1 MTVLERFL
9 RYISFD
15 TQSDEGSETIPSTEK
30 QKVLGELLCRELE
43 EMGMEH
49 PHMDEKGYVYAW
61 LPASPGKEE
70 LPTIALIAHMDT
82 VPRVPGRAVNARVVT
97 YTGGDLVLNEEKGL
111 VTAVADFPDL
121 ALHVGKELVVT
132 DGTTLLG
139 ADDKAG
145 VAEILTAMETLLSH
159 PEWTHGR
166 VAVCLTPDEEIGR
179 GADYVDLEKLGAQF
193 GYTVDGGPLGA
204 LEYENFNAASG
215 EVTVH
220 GVNIHPGEG
229 KNKMK
234 NASLIAAELI
244 AMVPSAESPAHT
256 EGYEGFYHLSTMA
269 GDESEARLSWL
280 IRDHDRT
287 SFENRK
293 KRLLAIGDYLNGV
306 YGPGTVTVEI
316 EDSYYNMKEKIAPY
330 PQLLDWAR
338 NAFRAVGVE
347 PWDLPIR
354 GGTDGAKLSFMG
366 LPCPNL
372 STGGFHFHGVNEYI
386 PVESLYKMTDMLV
399 KLVGEVDKTIKAKK
413 V

>member
-9 RYISFD
+9 RYTSFD
-15 TQSDEGSETIPSTEK
+15 TQSAEGVETVPSTEK
-30 QKVLGELLCRELE
+30 QKVLGALLCQELA
-43 EMGMEH
+43 EMGMEGA
-49 PHMDEKGYVYAW
+49 HMDEKGYVYAW
-61 LPASPGKEE
+61 LPASPGKET
-70 LPTIALIAHMDT
+70 LPILALIAHMDT
-82 VPRVPGRAVNARVVT
+82 VPRVPGGPVKAQVVT
-97 YTGGDLVLNEEKGL
+97 YTGGDLILNQEKGL
-111 VTAVADFPDL
+111 VTSLAAFPDL
-121 ALHVGKELVVT
+121 GLHVGKELVVT

-145 VAEILTAMETLLSH
+145 VAEILTAMETLLAH
-159 PEWTHGR
+159 PEWSHGR

-179 GADYVDLEKLGAQF
+179 GADYVDLEKLGARF

-215 EVTVH
+215 EVTVR

-244 AMVPSAESPAHT
+244 AMVPPAESPAHT
-256 EGYEGFYHLSTMA
+256 ERYEGFYHLAAME
-269 GDESEARLSWL
+269 GDESQAKLSWL
-280 IRDHDRT
+280 IRDHDRA
-287 SFENRK
+287 SFEARK

-306 YGPGTVTVEI
+306 YGKGTVTI
-316 EDSYYNMKEKIAPY
+316 ELQDSYYNMKEKIAPY

-386 PVESLYKMTDMLV
+386 PVESLYKMTEMLV
-399 KLVGEVDKTIKAKK
+399 KLVMEVDETIEAKK